1 MVEGTPL
8 LRAHPGKTWIEGS
21 NPSLSASKSEPFLV
35 KGFFFGGMPAPRG
48 LPGNT
53 VFPVPGLKPK
63 FHVLPAT
70 FSAGNVGIAAGY
82 SGWPATRR

>member
-1 MVEGTPL
+1 
-8 LRAHPGKTWIEGS
+8 
-21 NPSLSASKSEPFLV
+21 V